1 MEEEKKEIMTNGQPD
16 GALFQDACQI
26 IEQARWAA
34 YHAVDVTL
42 IKRNWLLGMRIQREV
57 LKDKRA
63 EYVLPSI
70 IITLTFST
78 Q

>member
-1 MEEEKKEIMTNGQPD
+1 MEEEKKEVITNGQQD
-16 GALFQDACQI
+16 GVLFRDACQI
-26 IEQARWAA
+26 IEQARAAA

-42 IKRNWLLGMRIQREV
+42 IKRNWLMGMRIQREV

-70 IITLTFST
+70 TTTLTFST